1 MELLVFDLDGTL
13 VDSSLDLQMAINH
26 ALEPLEVEPVS
37 LEETKRLVGEGI
49 TRLVEKLIQERP
61 GLITKEELLQ
71 RFITYYN
78 EHLLDHTTPYP
89 LVEATLERLRGYKK
103 AVVSNKIESMS
114 RAIIK
119 GLNMDRFFDMIVGG
133 DTIGYKKPSPLPLL
147 HVMQT
152 LNVDREKTML
162 IGDSCYDIE
171 AGRAAGVCTV
181 AVTYGFRPADSL
193 KDADYLID
201 SFDQLIDVLTKIT
214 HFNPN

>member
-13 VDSSLDLQMAINH
+13 VDSSLDLQVAINH
-26 ALEPLEVEPVS
+26 ALVPLEVEPVS
-37 LEETKRLVGEGI
+37 LEETKMLVGEGI
-49 TRLVEKLIQERP
+49 TSLVEKLVAERP

-89 LVEATLERLRGYKK
+89 LVEATLQRLRGYKK

-114 RAIIK
+114 RAIIN
-119 GLNMDRFFDMIVGG
+119 GLYMDRFFDMIVGG
-133 DTIGYKKPSPLPLL
+133 DTTGHKKPSPVPLL

-152 LNVDREKTML
+152 LNVDKGKTML
-162 IGDSCYDIE
+162 IGDSSYDIE

-181 AVTYGFRPADSL
+181 AVTYGFRPAESL

-214 HFNPN
+214 HPNPN